1 MVERLGLGII
11 PGAGW
16 GAAEIRAI
24 AREAEEASFDA
35 IFTAEVNSDALATT
49 QLMAEAARRIKV
61 GTWIASIHMRHS
73 YACAKAAALIADA
86 TGGRMILGL
95 GVSHQPVN
103 AALGAEMPAPLQA
116 LRRYTS
122 EVTSWLR
129 GEGPTTHLPQAPAPV
144 PVPIYLATMTSP
156 TVELAGELADG
167 MMPFMWSAERVSRSK
182 VWAARGRA
190 KAAGRAPLVVAHGIP
205 TFIGDDIGAMRDAAR
220 ANLALFTTFP
230 FYQQDVPRQRL
241 CRGGGE
247 GRSWRR
253 WRLAERPAARR
264 GLSYRSDFALPRP
277 AGCVP
282 RRRCRSADLIA
293 SDRRRGRAQGHP
305 HLPPLSWRSAE
316 TAAAAFGPA
325 ANYHLVSLAYQ
336 PKLLAHA

>member
-1 MVERLGLGII
+1 MAERLGLGII

-16 GAAEIRAI
+16 RAAEIRAI
-24 AREAEEASFDA
+24 AREAEEAGFDA
-35 IFTAEVNSDALATT
+35 ILTAEVNSDALATAH
-49 QLMAEAARRIKV
+49 LMAEATRQIKV

-73 YACAKAAALIADA
+73 YACAKAASLIADA

-116 LRRYTS
+116 LRRYTT

-144 PVPIYLATMTSP
+144 PVPIYLATMSSP

-167 MMPFMWSAERVSRSK
+167 MMPFMWSVERVSRSK

-190 KAAGRAPLVVAHGIP
+190 KAAGRAPLVVAHGVP
-205 TFIGDDIGAMRDAAR
+205 AFIGDDIGAMRDAAR

-230 FYQQDVPRQRL
+230 FYQRMFRASGFAEEAAKAEAGAGGASLSDRL
-241 CRGGGE
+241 LDAVCLIGPI
-247 GRSWRR
+247 S
-253 WRLAERPAARR
+253 
-264 GLSYRSDFALPRP
+264 
-277 AGCVP
+277 
-282 RRRCRSADLIA
+282 RCRDQL
-293 SDRRRGRAQGHP
+293 
-305 HLPPLSWRSAE
+305 
-316 TAAAAFGPA
+316 AAFRA
-325 ANYHLVSLAYQ
+325 AGVDLPILSPPIGVEGAREVIR
-336 PKLLAHA
+336 AFRR

>member
-1 MVERLGLGII
+1 
-11 PGAGW
+11 
-16 GAAEIRAI
+16 
-24 AREAEEASFDA
+24 
-35 IFTAEVNSDALATT
+35 
-49 QLMAEAARRIKV
+49 MAEATRRIKV

-86 TGGRMILGL
+86 SGGRMVLGL

-190 KAAGRAPLVVAHGIP
+190 KAAGRGPLVVAHGIP

-230 FYQQDVPRQRL
+230 FYQQMFRASGFAEEAAKAEAGAGDASLSDRL
-241 CRGGGE
+241 LDAVCLIGPI
-247 GRSWRR
+247 S
-253 WRLAERPAARR
+253 
-264 GLSYRSDFALPRP
+264 
-277 AGCVP
+277 
-282 RRRCRSADLIA
+282 RCRDQL
-293 SDRRRGRAQGHP
+293 
-305 HLPPLSWRSAE
+305 
-316 TAAAAFGPA
+316 AAFRA
-325 ANYHLVSLAYQ
+325 AGVDLPILSPPIGVEGAREVIRTFRR
-336 PKLLAHA
+336 